1 MDELTAMVLM
11 TVTILAGIWLLDW
24 ATRVDDRQ
32 PRDSSKSKPS

>member
-11 TVTILAGIWLLDW
+11 TVTILAGIGLLDW

-32 PRDSSKSKPS
+32 SGDSSKPKST